1 MSTRNFI
8 SYRGVLSASVA
19 LAGLVPHSPAQ
30 AQSVAPAGEG
40 QTITVTAT
48 GYALPVN
55 QAGQAIS
62 VVDAGEIATVQ
73 GPDLTRVLERLPGV
87 FVAREG
93 GVGSQTS
100 LFVRGAESYQLLVL
114 VDGVRVDDVTAPN
127 GGYDLGNVLSG
138 NIERVELLRG
148 SNSVVWGSDAIGGVL
163 AITTAEMNGAQASV
177 EHGSYDSTYATA
189 AAGIKRD
196 SYAATIT
203 AGYDYT
209 NGFPAITSGPRND
222 GFTQWQLTGKGRV
235 DLTDALILKVNARY
249 SDGRLDIES
258 FGSSAEQWTRET
270 SGRVGLE
277 WATGGLK
284 LAGGVAL
291 ADTSRFYTSGF
302 GPYDYLGLTERADL
316 TGHLKLPLR
325 FALDFGGE
333 SAWDRAVS
341 TYDARQSDHLS
352 SGHALLGWYGGALS
366 VAAGVRVDDHSQ
378 FGTHVTTG
386 ANGSLA
392 LYDGWRLR
400 GAYGEGFRAPSLY
413 NLYDPYSGNTALKPE
428 TSQSYEAG
436 FEKGDRTTRSHI
448 ALTFFRRDMRNLI
461 DVDANW
467 VYFNIADA
475 RALGMELELGRRI
488 SEHFRVSANYSY
500 VKSRNLLTGL
510 DLAHRPRQTV
520 NLMVDWETPLQV
532 LPGRA
537 LSLGADVTM
546 TSGALD
552 YYTNGPAPSHIA
564 GHEVGNLRASLPVS
578 DRFEIY
584 GRIENVGEAHYQ
596 TVYGYNTPGRSVYL
610 GVRARI

>member
-1 MSTRNFI
+1 MSCRNLM
-8 SYRGVLSASVA
+8 SCRYVLYSSVA
-19 LAGLVPHSPAQ
+19 LASLVPPAPAL
-30 AQSVAPAGEG
+30 AQSVAPASDN

-48 GYALPVN
+48 GYALPVD

-62 VVDAGEIATVQ
+62 VVDASEIAAVQ

-100 LFVRGAESYQLLVL
+100 LFVRGAESYQVLVL

-138 NIERVELLRG
+138 NIARVELLRG

-163 AITTAEMNGAQASV
+163 AITTAELNGAQASV

-270 SGRVGLE
+270 SGRVGFE

-284 LAGGVAL
+284 LAGGVSL
-291 ADTSRFYTSGF
+291 ADTSRFYTSSF
-302 GPYDYLGLTERADL
+302 GPYDYLGVSERADL
-316 TGHLKLPLR
+316 TGHLVLPLR

-333 SAWDRAVS
+333 SAWDRSDS

-352 SGHALLGWYGGALS
+352 SGHALLGWYSGALS

-378 FGTHVTTG
+378 FGSHLTSG

-392 LYDGWRLR
+392 LYAGWRLR

-413 NLYDPYSGNTALKPE
+413 NLYDPYTGNTGLKPE

-436 FEKGDRTTRSHI
+436 IEKGDRTTDTHV
-448 ALTFFRRDMRNLI
+448 ALTFFRRDIHNLI
-461 DVDANW
+461 DVNSNW

-475 RALGMELELGRRI
+475 RALGMELELARRI
-488 SEHFRVSANYSY
+488 TGHFRVSANYSY

-520 NLMVDWETPLQV
+520 NLMVDWETPLRV
-532 LPGRA
+532 LKGKA

-552 YYTNGPAPSHIA
+552 YYTNGPAPSSIA
-564 GHEVGNLRASLPVS
+564 GHEVLNLRASLPVNE
-578 DRFEIY
+578 RFEIY
-584 GRIENVGEAHYQ
+584 GRIENVGDAHYQ